1 MMDKPKG
8 TTVVDIIVGKMK
20 PTSKSRPPNPMHS
33 SDFEEKVDA
42 PDEKT
47 IMKEAA
53 AEEIMQ
59 AIKQSDAAAL
69 VLALQSFVDM
79 CGESEEEKEDY

>member
-1 MMDKPKG
+1 
-8 TTVVDIIVGKMK
+8 
-20 PTSKSRPPNPMHS
+20 
-33 SDFEEKVDA
+33 
-42 PDEKT
+42 
-47 IMKEAA
+47 MKEAA